1 LDAIL
6 NGIACSAPNDCWAVG
21 YTYDRD
27 STVHS
32 YIEHWDGARWSPAD
46 PVMANGGDETLRNNS
61 LLESVTCVSASSC
74 WATGAQYLQSA
85 FVGTGPL
92 QSQPLIVHWDGISW
106 REAIE
111 PNVNNSTAANGY
123 LNATTCSS
131 ASDCWAVGV
140 FTDGN
145 ITQTLAAHYG
155 VLPLA
160 PTAVVSRKAHGATGS
175 FDVDL
180 PTFGAPGV
188 ECRTG
193 GTNNAHQIV
202 FKYSTAVT
210 VTDAT
215 VTPASGKTA
224 EKDGPPVRSADGKE
238 ITVNIKNV
246 SNAQKVSVTLLGVS
260 DGTNTNDV
268 SVQMSVLAGDTTGD
282 GVVNSGD
289 IAQTKSQSGQFV
301 SSSNFR
307 EDVTADGNLNSADI
321 GLTKSKSGT
330 GLP

>member
-1 LDAIL
+1 
-6 NGIACSAPNDCWAVG
+6 
-21 YTYDRD
+21 
-27 STVHS
+27 
-32 YIEHWDGARWSPAD
+32 
-46 PVMANGGDETLRNNS
+46 
-61 LLESVTCVSASSC
+61 
-74 WATGAQYLQSA
+74 
-85 FVGTGPL
+85 
-92 QSQPLIVHWDGISW
+92 LIVHWDGISW

-123 LNATTCSS
+123 LNATTCYS